1 MITTYEAQIIQKK
14 KLTTNVY
21 LLKCRLPNLEDWNY
35 LAGQYMIFHIPTPDG
50 KVVRRLY
57 SIASS
62 PRNTESIDFII
73 ELIEGGVGSEY
84 IDKIN
89 EGDKIKLQGP
99 AGIFVFKPTNH
110 NVVFLATGTGFAPI
124 YSMIKSNIGQFTRS
138 VQLFWGMRTITE
150 SYYLDELNLLKS
162 RMPHFSYK
170 LCLSREVEEFNE
182 NCITGHVDCALESV
196 LQNNSSMF
204 SDTDFY
210 ICGGKGVV
218 ESLRDYL
225 HKKNIPND
233 QIFFEKFT

>member
-21 LLKCRLPNLEDWNY
+21 LLKCRLPNLENWNY
-35 LAGQYMIFHIPTPDG
+35 IAGQYMIFHIPMPGG

-62 PRNTESIDFII
+62 SDDDESIDFIV
-73 ELIEGGVGSEY
+73 ELIRGGIASKY
-84 IDKIN
+84 IGKIN

-110 NVVFLATGTGFAPI
+110 NIVFLATGTGFAPI

-138 VQLFWGMRTITE
+138 VQLFWGMHTTEE

-162 RMPHFSYK
+162 RLPKFSYK
-170 LCLSREVEEFNE
+170 LCLSREDEGFNE
-182 NCITGHVDCALESV
+182 NCISGHVDCALESF
-196 LQNNSSMF
+196 LRKNSSIF
-204 SDTDFY
+204 FDTDFY
-210 ICGGKGVV
+210 ICGGIEVV
-218 ESLRDYL
+218 ESIRDYL
-225 HKKNIPND
+225 HKKNIPDN